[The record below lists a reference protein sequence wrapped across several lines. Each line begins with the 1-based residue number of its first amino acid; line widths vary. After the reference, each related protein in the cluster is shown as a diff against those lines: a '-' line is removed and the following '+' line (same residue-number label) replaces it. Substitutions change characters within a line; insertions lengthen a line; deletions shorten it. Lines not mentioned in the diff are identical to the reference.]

1 MAVDRLLERIANVES
16 GVEAIKHDIGI
27 LIDNL
32 QTVQCISNNII
43 NYLISMIISDN
54 DGDREVVIKEV
65 KFLYKGIPD
74 KLFNE
79 NMIPIIDK
87 MIEIY
92 NSTDD
97 KLSTDKEGE

>member
-16 GVEAIKHDIGI
+16 SVEAIKHDIGI

-54 DGDREVVIKEV
+54 DGDRDVVIKEV

-79 NMIPIIDK
+79 NMIQVIDK

-97 KLSTDKEGE
+97 NDNNEVE

>member
-54 DGDREVVIKEV
+54 DGDRETVIKEV

-74 KLFNE
+74 KIFNE
-79 NMIPIIDK
+79 NMVPVIDK

-92 NSTDD
+92 NSTDNND
-97 KLSTDKEGE
+97 NKELE

>member
-1 MAVDRLLERIANVES
+1 MAIDRLLERIANIES
-16 GVEAIKHDIGI
+16 SIETIKHDIGI
-27 LIDNL
+27 LINNL

-79 NMIPIIDK
+79 NMVPVIDK

-97 KLSTDKEGE
+97 NDNNELE

>member
-1 MAVDRLLERIANVES
+1 
-16 GVEAIKHDIGI
+16 
-27 LIDNL
+27 
-32 QTVQCISNNII
+32 
-43 NYLISMIISDN
+43 MIISDN
-54 DGDREVVIKEV
+54 DGDRDVVIKEV

-79 NMIPIIDK
+79 NMVPVIDK

>member
-74 KLFNE
+74 KIFNE
-79 NMIPIIDK
+79 NMVPVIDK

-92 NSTDD
+92 NSTDNND
-97 KLSTDKEGE
+97 NKELE